1 MTGAG
6 NPIPAHTSQE
16 TAMTQTLTRSP
27 SIAPARPVARP
38 SGASLPK
45 LVGLE
50 TRKSLS
56 TRSGKSLAVTSVL
69 FAPAAMAVAAV
80 ATTEPIGLAAG
91 PIAVV
96 GMLTA
101 FVLLSLGVLSTAGE
115 WSHRTVQTTFLLVP
129 HRGRV
134 LAAKSIAVAI
144 MGALFAAMSAA
155 LAAGVLALTMSD
167 LSWDGTAR
175 ALGTVAAAGAV
186 FAVIGAGVG
195 AALGNTPAALTSL
208 YLVILGAMP
217 VLETVKP
224 ALATKIDPAGAVID
238 LATGHAQT
246 TPVLILTGWVV
257 VSLAA
262 GAVMTRRR
270 AVQ

>member
-1 MTGAG
+1 MTGAIDPG
-6 NPIPAHTSQE
+6 SLRSRKEFSMND
-16 TAMTQTLTRSP
+16 TLTRPVSP
-27 SIAPARPVARP
+27 APARPVVRSAR
-38 SGASLPK
+38 ASLPT

-56 TRSGKSLAVTSVL
+56 TRSGKSLAVASVL
-69 FAPAAMAVAAV
+69 FAPAAMTVAAL
-80 ATTEPIGLAAG
+80 ASSEPIGSAAG

-115 WSHRTVQTTFLLVP
+115 WTHRTVQTTFLLVP

-134 LAAKSIAVAI
+134 LAAKSISVAI
-144 MGALFAAMSAA
+144 TGALFAAMSAA
-155 LAAGVLALTMSD
+155 LGAGVLALTMNG
-167 LSWDGTAR
+167 LSWDGSTR
-175 ALGTVAAAGAV
+175 ALVTVVAAGAA
-186 FAVIGAGVG
+186 FAVTGAGVG

-224 ALATKIDPAGAVID
+224 AVATKIDPAGAVID

>member
-1 MTGAG
+1 MTDTVIR
-6 NPIPAHTSQE
+6 PSTS
-16 TAMTQTLTRSP
+16 T
-27 SIAPARPVARP
+27 RPVVRS
-38 SGASLPK
+38 SGASLPT

-56 TRSGKSLAVTSVL
+56 TRSGKSLAAVSVL
-69 FAPAAMAVAAV
+69 FAPAAMAVAAA
-80 ATTEPIGLAAG
+80 ATNEPIGFAAG

-134 LAAKSIAVAI
+134 LAAKSISVAI

-155 LAAGVLALTMSD
+155 LGAGVLALTVND
-167 LSWDGTAR
+167 LSWNGTTR
-175 ALGTVAAAGAV
+175 ALVTVMAAGAA
-186 FAVIGAGVG
+186 FAVTGAGVG

-224 ALATKIDPAGAVID
+224 AVATKIDPAGAVVD
-238 LATGHAQT
+238 LATGHALT
-246 TPVLILTGWVV
+246 APVLILTGWVV
-257 VSLAA
+257 VSLIA
-262 GAVMTRRR
+262 GTVMTGRRQ
-270 AVQ
+270 VS